1 MWMTLSHSEL
11 KTSPMMDKDQVSL
24 YMLQLILNMPCFSA
38 HRITD
43 PYTIYIYIFGA
54 VQTLSS
60 TIILLAF
67 HLKSLEVELIYHLIA
82 RELPSW
88 SFQ

>member
-24 YMLQLILNMPCFSA
+24 YMLQLILNNPCFSA
-38 HRITD
+38 HRITE
-43 PYTIYIYIFGA
+43 PYTIFLFFGA

-82 RELPSW
+82 RELPFW